1 MFGKSRFWTYAFGGM
16 RSLLIIVALS
26 VAACSSES
34 TVSKIDARTF
44 RIESAGIP
52 GGSETPNRR
61 SAERVCPGGYR
72 VLDKDVHQNTP
83 DRARDDI
90 GRTFSNWTIRCL

>member
-1 MFGKSRFWTYAFGGM
+1 MM
-16 RSLLIIVALS
+16 RPFLIIAVLA

-52 GGSETPNRR
+52 GGSEAPNRR

-72 VLDKDVHQNTP
+72 LLDKDIHQNTP
-83 DRARDDI
+83 DRARDDV